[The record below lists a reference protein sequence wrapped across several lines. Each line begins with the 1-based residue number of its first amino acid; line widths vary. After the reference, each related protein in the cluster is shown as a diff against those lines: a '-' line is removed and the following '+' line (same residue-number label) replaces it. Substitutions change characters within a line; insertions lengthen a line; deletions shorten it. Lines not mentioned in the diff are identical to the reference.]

1 MGTQNQHVAR
11 VHLIPYHAEEARL
24 SSPVPVMPAH
34 RKLAALPVLALLMG
48 AIALGSSPILVRL
61 SELEPTATAFYR
73 VALAAPAF
81 LIISVTSSRSSVA
94 THKSA
99 SVHNELLWLAVAG
112 GFFALDLLCLH
123 WSLRYTSVTNAT
135 LFLNFAPFFVA
146 LGAWLI
152 FGESPTFGTV
162 VSFAIAITGI
172 SLLVG
177 GVSGTKP
184 NQHFGDL
191 LGIGAGA
198 AYGAYLLVVSRFRD
212 RLSTSLVMG
221 VTTISCALA
230 LLPVAVLLGEDLAP
244 PTFRAWT
251 ILLALALLTHAAGQG
266 LLVFAMKYLP
276 ASTSSVTLMLQPV
289 VAACGAWVIFQERL
303 GFWQMV
309 GAGVVLIGIVL
320 CHNATRQ

>member
-1 MGTQNQHVAR
+1 M
-11 VHLIPYHAEEARL
+11 
-24 SSPVPVMPAH
+24 PVMPAH
-34 RKLAALPVLALLMG
+34 ARLAALPVLALLMG

-81 LIISVTSSRSSVA
+81 LLISYTSGRSAVA

-123 WSLRYTSVTNAT
+123 WSLRYTSVANAT

-146 LGAWLI
+146 LGAWLV
-152 FGESPTFGTV
+152 FGESPALRTV

-172 SLLVG
+172 FLLVG
-177 GVSGTKP
+177 GVPAAKP
-184 NQHFGDL
+184 GQHFGDL

-198 AYGAYLLVVSRFRD
+198 AYGAYLLVVSRFRH

-221 VTTISCALA
+221 VTTISCAFA
-230 LLPVAVLLGEDLAP
+230 LLPVAVLLGEGLTP
-244 PTFRAWT
+244 PTLLAWT

-276 ASTSSVTLMLQPV
+276 ASTSSVTLLLQPV

-303 GFWQMV
+303 SFWQMV
-309 GAGVVLIGIVL
+309 GAGVVLVGIVL
-320 CHNATRQ
+320 CHNATRPRSESPENLESKHPR

>member
-1 MGTQNQHVAR
+1 
-11 VHLIPYHAEEARL
+11 
-24 SSPVPVMPAH
+24 MPAH
-34 RKLAALPVLALLMG
+34 ARLAALPVLALLMS

-81 LIISVTSSRSSVA
+81 LLISYNSSRPA
-94 THKSA
+94 DAAPNA
-99 SVHNELLWLAVAG
+99 SVRSELLWLAVAG
-112 GFFALDLLCLH
+112 VFFALDLLCLH
-123 WSLRYTSVTNAT
+123 WSLRYTSVANAT

-152 FGESPTFGTV
+152 FGESPTLRTV

-172 SLLVG
+172 FLLVG
-177 GVSGTKP
+177 GVSAVKP

-198 AYGAYLLVVSRFRD
+198 AYGAYLLVVSRFRH

-221 VTTISCALA
+221 ITTMSCALA
-230 LLPVAVLLGEDLAP
+230 LLPVATLLGESLMPSTLLA
-244 PTFRAWT
+244 WM

-276 ASTSSVTLMLQPV
+276 ASTSSVTLLLQPV
-289 VAACGAWVIFQERL
+289 VAACGAWVLFQERL
-303 GFWQMV
+303 SFWQIV
-309 GAGVVLIGIVL
+309 GAGVVLVGIVL
-320 CHNATRQ
+320 CHNAPQQRSESRTNLKSKRPRPR

>member
-1 MGTQNQHVAR
+1 M
-11 VHLIPYHAEEARL
+11 
-24 SSPVPVMPAH
+24 PVMPAH
-34 RKLAALPVLALLMG
+34 ARLAALPVLALLMG

-81 LIISVTSSRSSVA
+81 LLISYASGRSAVA

-123 WSLRYTSVTNAT
+123 WSLRYTSVANAT

-146 LGAWLI
+146 FGAWLI
-152 FGESPTFGTV
+152 FGESPALRTV

-172 SLLVG
+172 FLLVG
-177 GVSGTKP
+177 GVSAAKP
-184 NQHFGDL
+184 GQHFGDL

-198 AYGAYLLVVSRFRD
+198 AYGAYLLVVSRFRH

-221 VTTISCALA
+221 VTTISCAFA
-230 LLPVAVLLGEDLAP
+230 LLPVAVLLGEGLTP
-244 PTFRAWT
+244 STLLAWT

-276 ASTSSVTLMLQPV
+276 ASTSSVTLLLQPV

-303 GFWQMV
+303 SFWQIV
-309 GAGVVLIGIVL
+309 GAGVVLVGIVL
-320 CHNATRQ
+320 CHNATRQRPESPENLESKHSR